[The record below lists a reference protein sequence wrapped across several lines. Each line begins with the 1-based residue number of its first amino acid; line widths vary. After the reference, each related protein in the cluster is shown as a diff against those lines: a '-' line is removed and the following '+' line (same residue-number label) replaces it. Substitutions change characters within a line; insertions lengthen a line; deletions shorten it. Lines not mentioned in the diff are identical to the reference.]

1 MTGYDYIVVG
11 GGSAGC
17 VLASRLSQDGK
28 STVLLIESGRQDKSP
43 WIHIPATFFRVNRGG
58 RDVVVH
64 SGEPQK
70 ELGGRPYMIPQGHVI
85 GGGSSINAMLYVR
98 GQSDDYDTWAQM
110 GCRGWSYSDVLPVYR
125 DLEDNRSFDDTY
137 HGTDGELSVSSPRH
151 RHPLCETFLLAA
163 QEAGLSLNPD
173 FNGADQE
180 GFGFYQ
186 TTTRDGRR
194 CSSAKAFLRPA
205 LGRRNLTVLTE
216 TRVNKVVIRDGRA
229 HGIVLEDG
237 RTISATSEIV
247 LTAGTLA
254 SPMIL
259 MRSGIG
265 PGAHLQDVGV
275 DVAVDLPGVGE
286 NFQDHVAV
294 PIEARLKEPVSVYG
308 HDSGLRA
315 ALHMC
320 NYLAT
325 RRGLLSSNIIECGGF
340 ADTLGTGRPDI
351 QFHFMPAFSL
361 GSDGTREP
369 GHGLSF
375 SACVLRPQSVG
386 SVRLRSSDPKDPI
399 LLESNVLTARA
410 DVLAMIRGLQLGLK
424 ILDTQAMRSVVQ
436 ERVHPA
442 SGQESD
448 ADLEKHIT
456 AHAKTVFHPIG
467 TCRMGGVDDNRAV
480 VDPELQVRGV
490 EGLRVADA
498 SVMPNIVSG
507 NTNAPTIMIAERAAR
522 FIQASAS

>member
-1 MTGYDYIVVG
+1 MAEYDFIVVG

-17 VLASRLSQDGK
+17 VLASRLSQDGR

-43 WIHIPATFFRVNRGG
+43 FIHIPATFFRVNRAG
-58 RDVVVH
+58 RDVVMH

-70 ELGGRPYMIPQGHVI
+70 ELDGRPYMIPQGHVI

-98 GQSDDYDTWAQM
+98 GQSGDYDTWAQM
-110 GCRGWSYSDVLPVYR
+110 GCRGWSYSDVLPVFR
-125 DLEDNRSFDDTY
+125 DLEDNRAFDDSY
-137 HGTDGELSVSSPRH
+137 HGTDGELTISSPRH

-180 GFGFYQ
+180 GVGFYQ

-194 CSSAKAFLRPA
+194 CSSATAFLRPA
-205 LGRRNLTVLTE
+205 LGRKNLTVLTE

-229 HGIVLEDG
+229 RGVVLENG
-237 RTISATSEIV
+237 QTISASAEIV

-275 DVAVDLPGVGE
+275 EVTVDLPGVGE

-294 PIEARLKEPVSVYG
+294 PIEARLKEPISVLG
-308 HDSGLRA
+308 HDRGLRA
-315 ALHMC
+315 ALHMGK
-320 NYLAT
+320 YLAT

-340 ADTLGTGRPDI
+340 VDTIGTGRPDI

-361 GSDGTREP
+361 GSDGAREP

-386 SVRLRSSDPKDPI
+386 SVRLRSPDPKDPI
-399 LLESNVLTARA
+399 LLESNVLTAHA
-410 DVLAMIRGLQLGLK
+410 DVLAMTRGLQLGLK
-424 ILDTQAMRSVVQ
+424 ILDTEAMRSVVQ

-442 SGQESD
+442 SGKDSD
-448 ADLEKHIT
+448 ANLQAHIA
-456 AHAKTVFHPIG
+456 AHAKTVFHPVG
-467 TCRMGGVDDNRAV
+467 TCRMGDVEDKRAV
-480 VDPELQVRGV
+480 VDPELKVCGV

-498 SVMPNIVSG
+498 SVMPNITSG
-507 NTNAPTIMIAERAAR
+507 NTNAPTIMVAERAAR
-522 FIQASAS
+522 FIQASAQ